1 MMLIEALLGVFLGTE
16 TSIPRPGSGPGL
28 ASSRSRGGCIR
39 EQFGVRGTHLSST
52 RQYVFNT

>member
-16 TSIPRPGSGPGL
+16 TSIPRPGPGL
-28 ASSRSRGGCIR
+28 AASRFRGGCIR